1 MLQRRRRSRE
11 RSRGLQFFSTRLN
24 IEAGTSGEERRE
36 ATLQC
41 RQTRGEVE
49 KRKQQQQ
56 PLQYDSAEAEAA
68 AFYFHVRWNFLL
80 CLERLFQKMS
90 IVAERRAHC
99 GKTLLR
105 CHYWE
110 ALTLRRQDKKGNLFH
125 QRFSMSWDRQWLC
138 LGSIN
143 DFFFMRSYINGFQH
157 QFNDKIDK
165 SSFIDDSCQESTSL
179 VK

>member
-49 KRKQQQQ
+49 KRKQ

-80 CLERLFQKMS
+80 CLERLF
-90 IVAERRAHC
+90 
-99 GKTLLR
+99 
-105 CHYWE
+105 
-110 ALTLRRQDKKGNLFH
+110 
-125 QRFSMSWDRQWLC
+125 
-138 LGSIN
+138 
-143 DFFFMRSYINGFQH
+143 
-157 QFNDKIDK
+157 
-165 SSFIDDSCQESTSL
+165 
-179 VK
+179 

>member
-56 PLQYDSAEAEAA
+56 SLQYDSAEAEAA

-110 ALTLRRQDKKGNLFH
+110 ALTLRRDKTRREICF
-125 QRFSMSWDRQWLC
+125 
-138 LGSIN
+138 IN
-143 DFFFMRSYINGFQH
+143 DFECLGIVNGYVLEASTISFSCEVTSTV
-157 QFNDKIDK
+157 FN
-165 SSFIDDSCQESTSL
+165 TSL
-179 VK
+179 TTKQTSQVSSTIHVKNLHLS